1 MNKIATLAKIA
12 NRLDSLG
19 LTREADALDNIIRK
33 IAGDPAPEMAG
44 QKYIDAYGSS
54 LGNRDQTGLIAE
66 LIKDLDEFGTTDSG
80 GIFSTGTTKIESIM
94 YYLYLNTNVSDIKD
108 VFVLLKEAGFD
119 TSGYAD
125 MRALLE
131 SEDDGL
137 GDKSAQAIAAG
148 VQDYNTLHPKAAEP
162 EATPVVKPRAPV
174 KDWAYYI
181 RNTPVKDG
189 LGGQQVADAWKS
201 FTSSKIGSDSG
212 FTPDYNSFVAW
223 WKKNSVKTSLV
234 SPAQVTAALNN
245 AVQAYYTAMQ
255 PKQKPAPTP
264 AQVETKRR
272 EDAAAAVA
280 GGVPPAIGF
289 REQDDSGIKD
299 FRPAGYTVPGRWEFE
314 GS

>member
-19 LTREADALDNIIRK
+19 LTREADVLDNIIRK
-33 IAGDPAPEMAG
+33 IAEDGAAVMAG
-44 QKYIDAYGSS
+44 QKYIDAYGSR
-54 LGNRDQTGLIAE
+54 LGVMNKAGLIAE
-66 LIKDLDEFGTTDSG
+66 LIKDLGEFGTTDSG
-80 GIFSTGTTKIESIM
+80 TFSTGITMIESIF
-94 YYLYLNTNVSDIKD
+94 YYLGLNTNVSNIND
-108 VFVLLKEAGFD
+108 VFGSLTAEGFD

-125 MRALLE
+125 IRALLE

-137 GDKSAQAIAAG
+137 ADKSATAFDVGI
-148 VQDYNTLHPKAAEP
+148 QDYNTLHPKAAEP
-162 EATPVVKPRAPV
+162 EATVAPVVKPRAPV

-189 LGGQQVADAWKS
+189 VGGQQVADAWKS

-223 WKKNSVKTSLV
+223 WKKNSAKTSLV

-245 AVQAYYTAMQ
+245 TVQAYYTAMQ
-255 PKQKPAPTP
+255 PKPSTP
-264 AQVETKRR
+264 AQIEAKRR
-272 EDAAAAVA
+272 EDAAKAVA
-280 GGVPPAIGF
+280 GGVPPASGF
-289 REQDDSGIKD
+289 GEQDDSGMRD
-299 FRPAGYTVPGRWEFE
+299 FRPAGYTPPGRGEFK